1 MVRMLS
7 ADSAAKRV
15 HKCTAPFGAWKEMT
29 HQALIADV
37 RVIRHFH
44 LPRPLSQTHTN
55 YAAKDLDR
63 AYRMQDPKIH
73 TLAQQVQQNLRVLLH
88 LLLTR

>member
-1 MVRMLS
+1 
-7 ADSAAKRV
+7 
-15 HKCTAPFGAWKEMT
+15 MT

-37 RVIRHFH
+37 RVIRRFH
-44 LPRPLSQTHTN
+44 LPRPLSQTNTN

-73 TLAQQVQQNLRVLLH
+73 ALAHKSSKNLRVLLH